1 MRVKKPRRARISPRS
16 KRPALVRESA
26 PVTRSARRVAHAK
39 KPARSARSVGVG
51 TLAVVMV
58 CMSAAAMLSAAL
70 RSGASSEDAATTVQT
85 ETVAATEDQPVEP
98 VRPTTS
104 MEAADELTEPAEPS
118 AAASPPETAS
128 VTITGCL
135 ELDDDTF
142 RLRNTTGVDAP
153 KSRSWKTG
161 FLKRSSASI
170 DVVDASNSLKLPDHI
185 GERVTVTGLLVDREM
200 QVRSLERVASSC
212 DQKA

>member
-1 MRVKKPRRARISPRS
+1 
-16 KRPALVRESA
+16 
-26 PVTRSARRVAHAK
+26 
-39 KPARSARSVGVG
+39 
-51 TLAVVMV
+51 
-58 CMSAAAMLSAAL
+58 MLSAAF
-70 RSGASSEDAATTVQT
+70 RSGASSEDAATTVQA
-85 ETVAATEDQPVEP
+85 ETVAATEEQPVEP
-98 VRPTTS
+98 VGLTKS
-104 MEAADELTEPAEPS
+104 MEAADELTEPAEPAEPS
-118 AAASPPETAS
+118 AVASPPETAS

-185 GERVTVTGLLVDREM
+185 GQRVTVTGLLVDREM